1 MVTVIIFDILVLITF
16 LILGVPLSL
25 AFSSALLFLSFF
37 TRINMVSLILW
48 GFNQIL
54 NPILLAIPLFILAGS
69 IMSESGISKYLLN
82 FVNSIVGRIKGGL
95 GVVAIVTCGIIG
107 AISGSSYTGLAATGP
122 ILIERMVE
130 EKYPR
135 GYASALITCSSI
147 LGLLIPPSGLLILY
161 GWVTGTSILACFLAT
176 VIPGILIVISFSII
190 NLLLARKWPLI
201 MEPAMPL
208 KQRSKKIIFSTWQA
222 IPALSLP
229 VIILGGIYG
238 GVFSPAE
245 AAGVSV
251 IIALPIGFFIYR
263 GLKMGNFVSAVK
275 NAATSIG
282 TIMIMVMFAF
292 ILGQT
297 YVMLRLP
304 VMIINFME
312 AITTNKYILL
322 IFINIFLFFLGML
335 IPDSTGVVLTA
346 PLLLPLVQQYGISPI
361 HFAAIMG
368 TNLAMGNVTPPFAS
382 LLYLGMRIGKVGL
395 IEIYKPALIFLIFG
409 YVPVVFLTT
418 YWPELALFLPR
429 LFGYTP

>member
-1 MVTVIIFDILVLITF
+1 
-16 LILGVPLSL
+16 
-25 AFSSALLFLSFF
+25 
-37 TRINMVSLILW
+37 
-48 GFNQIL
+48 
-54 NPILLAIPLFILAGS
+54 
-69 IMSESGISKYLLN
+69 MSESGISKYLLN
-82 FVNSIVGRIKGGL
+82 FVNSIFGRIKGGI
-95 GVVAIVTCGIIG
+95 GIVAIVTCAIIG

-161 GWVTGTSILACFLAT
+161 GWVTGTSILASFLAT
-176 VIPGILIVISFSII
+176 VLPGILIVISFSII
-190 NLLLARKWPLI
+190 NLLLARKMPLI
-201 MEPAMPL
+201 LEPAMPL

-263 GLKMGNFVSAVK
+263 GLKMRNFVSAVQ

-282 TIMIMVMFAF
+282 TIMIMVMFAL
-292 ILGQT
+292 ILSQT
-297 YVMLRLP
+297 FVMLQLP
-304 VMIINFME
+304 TMLINFME

-335 IPDSTGVVLTA
+335 VPDSIGVVLTA
-346 PLLLPLVQQYGISPI
+346 PLLLPLVQKYGISP
-361 HFAAIMG
+361 
-368 TNLAMGNVTPPFAS
+368 
-382 LLYLGMRIGKVGL
+382 
-395 IEIYKPALIFLIFG
+395 
-409 YVPVVFLTT
+409 
-418 YWPELALFLPR
+418 
-429 LFGYTP
+429 